1 MTTSIANVLI
11 TQQNDILQEWVR
23 HQLSS
28 ESMRADP
35 ISEADLRIESDR
47 FLEALL
53 RAVQSGNINDIHAL
67 EYKPVDARSR
77 RSNCG
82 AQSQKR
88 ARRSRRDWQ
97 CFHANFAEWPVQK
110 LRLRQWHPG
119 RGRKTDH

>member
-1 MTTSIANVLI
+1 MTTSIANVLV

-67 EYKPVDARSR
+67 EYKPVLEVV
-77 RSNCG
+77 G
-82 AQSQKR
+82 GGR
-88 ARRSRRDWQ
+88 AERD
-97 CFHANFAEWPVQK
+97 
-110 LRLRQWHPG
+110 LTL
-119 RGRKTDH
+119 